1 MEQLMG
7 MALYILKGVVLT
19 GKLYIFTLI
28 AFPIGVIF
36 ALGKIS
42 KHKNLKKAIGIYT
55 WVFRGTPL
63 MLQLFFVYY
72 GLPVLGITFSP
83 FAAAVVTFVIN
94 YTAYLTEIIRS
105 GIESIDKGQYEASR
119 VLGLTYYQTMKRII
133 LPQAIRRVLPAL
145 TNEAITLVKDTAIV
159 SVIGL
164 GEILRNAKEIVS
176 REFTIIPFIIAG
188 ILYLCIS
195 SIVVTFFK
203 KLEDRYRFQ

>member
-1 MEQLMG
+1 MQLIS

-19 GKLYIFTLI
+19 GKLYLFTLI
-28 AFPIGVIF
+28 AFPIGVLL
-36 ALGKIS
+36 ALGNIS
-42 KHKNLKKAIGIYT
+42 KHKTLKKAIGIYT

-72 GLPVLGITFSP
+72 GLPVLGITLSP
-83 FAAAVVTFVIN
+83 FSAAAITFIVN
-94 YTAYLTEIIRS
+94 YAAYLTEIVRS
-105 GIESIDKGQYEASR
+105 GIESVDKGQYEASR

-176 REFTIIPFIIAG
+176 REFTIVPFLIAG
-188 ILYLCIS
+188 ILYLIIS
-195 SIVVTFFK
+195 SVVVTVFK
-203 KLEDRYRFQ
+203 NLENKYRFQ

>member
-1 MEQLMG
+1 MQLIS

-19 GKLYIFTLI
+19 GKLYLFTLI
-28 AFPIGVIF
+28 AFPIGVLL
-36 ALGKIS
+36 ALGNIS
-42 KHKNLKKAIGIYT
+42 KHKTLKKAIGIYT

-72 GLPVLGITFSP
+72 GLPVLGITLSP
-83 FAAAVVTFVIN
+83 FSAAAITFIVN
-94 YTAYLTEIIRS
+94 YAAYLTEIVRS
-105 GIESIDKGQYEASR
+105 GIESVDKGQYEASR
-119 VLGLTYYQTMKRII
+119 VLGLTYYQTMKRIV

-176 REFTIIPFIIAG
+176 REFTIVPFLIAG
-188 ILYLCIS
+188 ILYLIIS
-195 SIVVTFFK
+195 SVVVTVFK
-203 KLEDRYRFQ
+203 NLENKYRFQ

>member
-1 MEQLMG
+1 MDHLTS
-7 MALYILKGVVLT
+7 MALYILKGVILT

-28 AFPIGVIF
+28 AFPLGIIF
-36 ALGKIS
+36 ALGNIS
-42 KHKNLKKAIGIYT
+42 KHKTIKKAIGIYT

-83 FAAAVVTFVIN
+83 FSAAAITFIVN
-94 YTAYLTEIIRS
+94 YAAYLTEIVRS
-105 GIESIDKGQYEASR
+105 GIESIEKGQYEASR
-119 VLGLTYYQTMKRII
+119 VLGLTYFQTMKRII

-188 ILYLCIS
+188 ILYLIIS
-195 SIVVTFFK
+195 SVVVTIFK
-203 KLEDRYRFQ
+203 KLENKYRFE

>member
-1 MEQLMG
+1 

-19 GKLYIFTLI
+19 SKLYLFTLI
-28 AFPIGVIF
+28 AFPIGVLL
-36 ALGKIS
+36 ALGNIS
-42 KHKNLKKAIGIYT
+42 KHKTLKKAIGIYT

-72 GLPVLGITFSP
+72 GLPVLGITLSP
-83 FAAAVVTFVIN
+83 FSAAAITFIVN
-94 YTAYLTEIIRS
+94 YAAYLTEIVRS
-105 GIESIDKGQYEASR
+105 GIESVDKGQYEASR
-119 VLGLTYYQTMKRII
+119 VLGLTYYQTMKRIV

-176 REFTIIPFIIAG
+176 REFTIVPFLIAG
-188 ILYLCIS
+188 ILYLIIS
-195 SIVVTFFK
+195 SVVVTVFK
-203 KLEDRYRFQ
+203 NLENKYRFQ

>member
-1 MEQLMG
+1 VQLIS

-19 GKLYIFTLI
+19 GKLYLFTLI
-28 AFPIGVIF
+28 AFPIGVLL
-36 ALGKIS
+36 ALGNIS
-42 KHKNLKKAIGIYT
+42 KHKTLKKAIGIYT

-72 GLPVLGITFSP
+72 GLPVLGITLSP
-83 FAAAVVTFVIN
+83 FSAAAITFIVN
-94 YTAYLTEIIRS
+94 YAAYLTEIVRS
-105 GIESIDKGQYEASR
+105 GIESVDKGQYEASR
-119 VLGLTYYQTMKRII
+119 VLGLTYYQTMKRIV

-176 REFTIIPFIIAG
+176 REFTIVPFLIAG
-188 ILYLCIS
+188 ILYLIIS
-195 SIVVTFFK
+195 SVVVTVFK
-203 KLEDRYRFQ
+203 NLENKYRFQ

>member
-1 MEQLMG
+1 MQLTS

-19 GKLYIFTLI
+19 GKLYLFTLI
-28 AFPIGVIF
+28 AFPLGVLL
-36 ALGKIS
+36 ALGNIS
-42 KHKNLKKAIGIYT
+42 KHKSLRKAIGIYT
-55 WVFRGTPL
+55 WIFRGTPL

-72 GLPVLGITFSP
+72 GLPVLGITLSP
-83 FAAAVVTFVIN
+83 FSAAAITFIVN
-94 YTAYLTEIIRS
+94 YAAYLTEIVRS
-105 GIESIDKGQYEASR
+105 GIESVDKGQYEASR

-176 REFTIIPFIIAG
+176 REFTIVPFIIAG
-188 ILYLCIS
+188 ILYLIIS
-195 SIVVTFFK
+195 SVVVTVFK
-203 KLEDRYRFQ
+203 NLENKYRFQ